1 MRRVNKEDIITLY
14 SSPCDKELYR
24 KEKGWPSK
32 ELCGASSTIAQHHRE
47 KSLAGLDNVGI
58 DNTDAFDELTFICE

>member
-1 MRRVNKEDIITLY
+1 MIKNFTGK
-14 SSPCDKELYR
+14 R
-24 KEKGWPSK
+24 KAGHLK